1 METIETKI
9 EWLKQFEEE
18 IIPWAEKL
26 REKELE
32 HNRFLKESKTKIE
45 SRMFA
50 FFIPWKSEA
59 HVNVESI
66 NEMIRYS
73 DNMLRHFDFR
83 ISEYKEFVKLR
94 KKEYGIKD

>member
-1 METIETKI
+1 METTETKI
-9 EWLKQFEEE
+9 EWLKQFEKE

-32 HNRFLKESKTKIE
+32 HNRFLKESRTKME

-59 HVNVESI
+59 HVNLESI
-66 NEMIRYS
+66 GEMIRYS

-83 ISEYKEFVKLR
+83 ISEYKEFVKQR
-94 KKEYGIKD
+94 KKEYGINN

>member
-1 METIETKI
+1 
-9 EWLKQFEEE
+9 
-18 IIPWAEKL
+18 
-26 REKELE
+26 
-32 HNRFLKESKTKIE
+32 
-45 SRMFA
+45 MFA